1 MKKTISR
8 VKRWVRRAL
17 TGCSVT
23 GMLTGAGSLTLAGSI
38 VRGVSGSPYQN
49 GMMLRFGSLF
59 PPVWLMGLMW
69 MLWYALLGA
78 ALFCVL
84 SDVRN
89 DACTEAIKYRGGM
102 SFLCMLFLGFLWY
115 PVFFSTGRIFLSVL
129 ICASVLV
136 LCVVTAWC
144 YRVAFRL
151 TAVLLTI
158 HALFLLWLLILNIA
172 ALFCR

>member
-1 MKKTISR
+1 MKKTISC
-8 VKRWVRRAL
+8 VKRRIRRAL
-17 TGCSVT
+17 AGCST
-23 GMLTGAGSLTLAGSI
+23 TAMLIGAGSLTLAGSI

-59 PPVWLMGLMW
+59 PPIWLMSLMW

-78 ALFCVL
+78 ALFFVL
-84 SDVRN
+84 SDGRK

-144 YRVAFRL
+144 YRTAFRL
-151 TAVLLTI
+151 TAVLLII
-158 HALFLLWLLILNIA
+158 HALFLLGLLILNIA